1 MTKVFSMNT
10 TAIPETTTV
19 TRHYEYG
26 YHVALVMEKLAKLR
40 QRAVKK
46 GLNGSL
52 DATYVDTG
60 EDGEFRYELTLT
72 FTGDFAL
79 GDYRPVAV
87 IDFTSIDEGLVLT
100 IDPDVE
106 FGDTEFDPTRCDHCN
121 RNVRRN
127 KTVVVTD
134 GDELIYVGGN
144 CAQDFL
150 GRNPDMLT
158 WIAEA
163 TDADTERDGMPTRFP
178 TAMVIEAAIEANRL
192 GYVKASEPAPTK
204 DMVFAMLTGTFATAK
219 GWAGERSAL
228 DEAKPADATVDEVLD
243 YMRNGSG
250 DGDFGRN
257 MRKLANADEIGIKGL
272 GIVAYAPA
280 GLNGWRDKMAAA
292 AAKRAAAAAAQAAA
306 QPVPVTDERIHIE
319 GVITSKR
326 NDTNNYGDIVTKIR
340 VETDAGWACW
350 GTIPSDVAGR
360 ILRNGK
366 ALKDTGFETTDGEWL
381 WIDELDEQARAAH
394 GIVIEEPAERGDR
407 IAFDAKIDVSRDDEK
422 FGFFSRP
429 TKGKI
434 VARGESSG
442 E

>member
-1 MTKVFSMNT
+1 MYTQDMQNT
-10 TAIPETTTV
+10 TTSDTTTV
-19 TRHYEYG
+19 TRRYEYG
-26 YHVALVMEKLAKLR
+26 HHVALVMEKLAKLR

-60 EDGEFRYELTLT
+60 KVGEFRYELTLT

-106 FGDTEFDPTRCDHCN
+106 FGDTEFDSTRCDHC
-121 RNVRRN
+121 RRSVRRN

-134 GDELIYVGGN
+134 GDELVYVGGS

-163 TDADTERDGMPTRFP
+163 TNVDVERDGLPTRFP
-178 TAMVIEAAIEANRL
+178 TRMVIEAAIDANRI
-192 GYVKASEPAPTK
+192 GYVKACEPAPTK

-219 GWAGERSAL
+219 GWAGQRSAL

-250 DGDFGRN
+250 DSDFGRN

-272 GIVAYAPA
+272 GTVAYAPA

-292 AAKRAAAAAAQAAA
+292 AAKRAAAAEAKAAA
-306 QPVPVTDERIHIE
+306 EPVPVTDKRIRIE
-319 GVITSKR
+319 GIVTTVR
-326 NDTNNYGDIVTKIR
+326 NQTNDFGNTVTKIR

-350 GTIPSDVAGR
+350 GTLPAGCEGGF
-360 ILRNGK
+360 LRNGK
-366 ALKDTGFETTDGEWL
+366 PTDVRYENADGEHMHIL
-381 WIDELDEQARAAH
+381 WMNQDERTAE
-394 GIVIEEPAERGDR
+394 GITVEASADRGDR
-407 IAFDAKIDVSRDDEK
+407 IAFMARIEASADDDK

-429 TKGKI
+429 TKGEI
-434 VARGESSG
+434 VARSESSG